1 MNDVK
6 RNDTEC
12 NVMVCLQSTTSPDE
26 RLLDVLHVSITPVM
40 LSGRSY
46 NAGYSHTLIW
56 VFGGRNVHLF
66 CFLLL
71 LTGPSYHIC
80 YLSFFFFFF

>member
-1 MNDVK
+1 M
-6 RNDTEC
+6 
-12 NVMVCLQSTTSPDE
+12 Q
-26 RLLDVLHVSITPVM
+26 RLLDVLRVSMTPVM

-46 NAGYSHTLIW
+46 DAGSLHALIW

-71 LTGPSYHIC
+71 LTCASYHIC
-80 YLSFFFFFF
+80 YLLF